1 MNKELKACKNPEDLE
16 CNENVKHKTKEY
28 IKKYM
33 QRFGAVYR
41 PKEDTEVYW
50 SISGHRCYTLLCA
63 NTGEAQICLSIHSH
77 MYELSSLNSEVVS
90 LFLFMS
96 TNCTAEVLQAL
107 RIAQEPR
114 YTDSGR
120 LGCWWPTQDSRCSVL
135 RRWHWG
141 VLQRLFSLTVL
152 FFSVFVFFFHLRLLK
167 VPQMITSIPV
177 FKLLYPWMR
186 IIHRNQLWYHIY
198 QSFVVTFHCLKKKK
212 LKKKR
217 IRARTVEFS
226 LPSLLFLPP
235 LYTLQPPCHWP
246 YLVLLLNG
254 LWRSKLPLLQTLPS

>member
-50 SISGHRCYTLLCA
+50 SISGHRCYILLCA

-77 MYELSSLNSEVVS
+77 MYELSSLNGEVVS

-152 FFSVFVFFFHLRLLK
+152 FFIVFVFFF
-167 VPQMITSIPV
+167 ICGS
-177 FKLLYPWMR
+177 
-186 IIHRNQLWYHIY
+186 
-198 QSFVVTFHCLKKKK
+198 
-212 LKKKR
+212 
-217 IRARTVEFS
+217 
-226 LPSLLFLPP
+226 
-235 LYTLQPPCHWP
+235 
-246 YLVLLLNG
+246 
-254 LWRSKLPLLQTLPS
+254 

>member
-152 FFSVFVFFFHLRLLK
+152 FFSVFVFFSFAALKSSSDDHLN
-167 VPQMITSIPV
+167 S
-177 FKLLYPWMR
+177 
-186 IIHRNQLWYHIY
+186 
-198 QSFVVTFHCLKKKK
+198 SF
-212 LKKKR
+212 
-217 IRARTVEFS
+217 
-226 LPSLLFLPP
+226 
-235 LYTLQPPCHWP
+235 
-246 YLVLLLNG
+246 
-254 LWRSKLPLLQTLPS
+254 